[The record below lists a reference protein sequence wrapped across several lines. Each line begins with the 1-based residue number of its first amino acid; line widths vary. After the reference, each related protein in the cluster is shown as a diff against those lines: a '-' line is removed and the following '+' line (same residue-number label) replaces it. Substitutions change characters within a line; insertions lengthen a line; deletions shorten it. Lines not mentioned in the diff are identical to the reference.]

1 MASPQKENGF
11 TSIANELLG
20 QILKSDFTLRELK
33 IILTVIRFSYGFN
46 RKQAELSVRFIS
58 EATGIKYHHISNSI
72 NTLIRKYVLT
82 VNNSDNHKQGRV
94 LKLNKDYETWNF
106 DSYQKGNSYQKSNG
120 SVTEKVT
127 ETVTEKVTKKENN
140 KENINKRVSDL
151 FDCWNEK
158 NIIKHRKLTDS
169 IKRKINSSLKDYSL
183 EEIKTSIDNYT
194 LILSSDDYYWTHKWT
209 LIEFL
214 QRGLEKF
221 LDFNVA
227 AENFRNKSLIS
238 NNGHKPAEQ
247 GNQKMEFV

>member
-20 QILKSDFTLRELK
+20 EILKSDFTLRELK

-140 KENINKRVSDL
+140 KENINTSVQNEFERFWNLYDKKVSK
-151 FDCWNEK
+151 EK
-158 NIIKHRKLTDS
+158 SFKLWIKLKTEDKMKIFETLPLYVKSTPDKQYRKNPDTYL
-169 IKRKINSSLKDYSL
+169 
-183 EEIKTSIDNYT
+183 
-194 LILSSDDYYWTHKWT
+194 
-209 LIEFL
+209 
-214 QRGLEKF
+214 
-221 LDFNVA
+221 
-227 AENFRNKSLIS
+227 RNKSWKDEILTY
-238 NNGHKPAEQ
+238 PQ
-247 GNQKMEFV
+247 QYQKNENHFVTTNLN